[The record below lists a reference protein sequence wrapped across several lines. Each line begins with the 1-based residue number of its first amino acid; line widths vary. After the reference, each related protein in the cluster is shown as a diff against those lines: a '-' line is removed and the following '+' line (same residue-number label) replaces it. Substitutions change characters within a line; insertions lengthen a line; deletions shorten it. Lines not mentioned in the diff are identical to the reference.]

1 MTCSYHDG
9 QTLVFAEI
17 GLVARGYRGGGSS
30 YAGGASKEPQV
41 VVKAGRERE
50 EKAFQVACEVLKRGA
65 FIVERQRAALV
76 SFQ

>member
-1 MTCSYHDG
+1 VTCSYHDG

-17 GLVARGYRGGGSS
+17 GLVARGNRGGG

-50 EKAFQVACEVLKRGA
+50 EKAFQVVCEVLKRGA